1 MDEWPLFRQYD
12 LVPPASLTLEKSQEL
27 AQFLQSRV
35 NPFARLVECRAASK
49 GGTVCSEAVVLDVD
63 VELSQH
69 PAHDI
74 QRQERLAVVFFAKE
88 ETHPE
93 VFALRKGFPTVPH
106 LNLRPQDFP
115 ASLCLD
121 ERPFD
126 DAKLDW
132 GVPAFVERIRDW
144 LAQTAKGQLHR
155 DDQPLEPLL
164 FDPVEDLVLPK
175 DVLVGESGN
184 APQWLS
190 ITRITREEGLS
201 TAIAR
206 RLDMTNSQQ
215 DFNWVALVVSCPPQM
230 HGVIRHMPRTLEELH
245 DFVATS
251 GLDLLEFLRST
262 LGDWLQG
269 SSEVLER
276 VLNARLVLVVQL
288 PKTRAPNREQIET
301 VESRAFASKT
311 SVKEVG
317 QDIGVWDLYQGTPG
331 LLVQCDEAKQGGT
344 TTLIALNP
352 RAAFT
357 RSLAARVN
365 GLERPSPASITAIG
379 VGALGSQVV
388 CNLVRAGFGEWT
400 LIDNDV
406 LLPHNLGRHSLYGF
420 AIGFPKATALAEV
433 LTGTIEGEQVAQG
446 IVADVLRPG
455 ESAEQVRLALSNADV
470 ILDMSASVPVARHL
484 SHDPKVNGRR
494 VSLFLNP
501 SGTALTLLAEDR
513 AHRVPLDALEMQL
526 YRAIL
531 TNPDLSGLLD
541 AGGRLR
547 IGQSCRDMSAQIPQD
562 LVALHAAIGSRAIR
576 NALNSDGPQIT
587 TWRVEEQG
595 YGVSSTSVEPVQLC
609 QDVVEDWMVHTDALL
624 REKLLR
630 LREERLPGETGGVL
644 IGAYD
649 MDRKITYVVD
659 TVPSPPDSEEWPTT
673 YIRGTEGLRRQVQ
686 KMSTATAG
694 MLHYVGEWH
703 SHPDGSRLAPSR
715 DDRKVL
721 TWLGEISESDGRPL
735 VMAIVGDE
743 GQVSFHLGD
752 TTTTSHE

>member
-1 MDEWPLFRQYD
+1 MEEWLPFRQYD
-12 LVPPASLTLEKSQEL
+12 LVPPASLTLEKSREL

-35 NPFARLVECRAASK
+35 NPYARLVECRAASK

-63 VELSQH
+63 VELSQR

-74 QRQERLAVVFFAKE
+74 QRQERLAVVFFAQE

-93 VFALRKGFPTVPH
+93 VLALRKDFPAVPH
-106 LNLRPQDFP
+106 LNLRYRDFP

-121 ERPFD
+121 DRPFD
-126 DAKLDW
+126 DAKLGW
-132 GVPAFVERIRDW
+132 RVPNFVERIRDW
-144 LAQTAKGQLHR
+144 LAQTANNQLHG

-164 FDPVEDLVLPK
+164 FDPVVDLVLPD
-175 DVLVGESGN
+175 DVLLGETGN
-184 APQWLS
+184 APVWLS
-190 ITRITREEGLS
+190 ITWVQREVGLS
-201 TAIAR
+201 TALAR

-215 DFNWVALVVSCPPQM
+215 EFSWVALTVSCPPQM

-245 DFVATS
+245 DFLATA
-251 GLDLLEFLRST
+251 GFDLLEYLRGAMT
-262 LGDWLQG
+262 DWIRG
-269 SSEVLER
+269 SRDEFER
-276 VLNARLVLVVQL
+276 VLGARLILVVRL
-288 PKTRAPNREQIET
+288 PKTRTHNSEEFET
-301 VESRAFASKT
+301 VENRAFT
-311 SVKEVG
+311 LTTTVKEVG
-317 QDIGVWDLYQGTPG
+317 ADIGVWGVHQGTPG
-331 LLVQCDEAKQGGT
+331 LMVPCDVAKQGGN

-357 RSLAARVN
+357 RSLAASVN
-365 GLERPSPASITAIG
+365 GLEHPTRVSITAVG

-420 AIGFPKATALAEV
+420 ATGFPKATALAEV

-446 IVADVLRPG
+446 IVADVLRPR
-455 ESAEQVRLALSNADV
+455 ESAEQVRLALSNAEI
-470 ILDMSASVPVARHL
+470 ILDMSASVSVARHL
-484 SHDPKVNGRR
+484 SHDPQVNGRR

-513 AHRVPLDALEMQL
+513 ARRVPLDALEMQL
-526 YRAIL
+526 YRALL

-547 IGQSCRDMSAQIPQD
+547 IGQSCRDVSAQIPQD
-562 LVALHAAIGSRAIR
+562 LVALHAAIGSRAFR
-576 NALNSDGPQIT
+576 DALKSDGPQIT

-595 YGVSSTSVEPVQLC
+595 YSVSSTSVDPVKLC
-609 QDVVEDWMVHTDALL
+609 KEVVGDWMVHTDSLL
-624 REKLLR
+624 RERLSHLRQEKL
-630 LREERLPGETGGVL
+630 PKETGGVL

-649 MDRKITYVVD
+649 MHRKSIYIVYA
-659 TVPSPPDSEEWPTT
+659 VPSPADSEECPTA
-673 YIRGTEGLRRQVQ
+673 YVRGTGGLKRSVE
-686 KMSTATAG
+686 KMSTATAD

-721 TWLGEISESDGRPL
+721 HWLGDISEGDGRPL

-743 GQVSFHLGD
+743 GRVSFHLGD
-752 TTTTSHE
+752 STKASPE